1 MIRYKYYIV
10 SYHKYRMKRIF
21 FILLFSDVIACVL
34 LYFLTGTFM
43 DTLTMLLTSV
53 FVCFAGVALSCI
65 FNLVKPLKRF
75 AFPMLLNSMILP
87 FLIYVNFEISSS
99 CQLHNHYVMYDFDTP
114 NGEYQICIHKATNVF
129 NINRTFDGGSEGVV
143 HGTYISFCGNKYKL
157 YVSHASSYND
167 KYNELLIKNDSI
179 HGFNG
184 SSYPLVH
191 E

>member
-1 MIRYKYYIV
+1 MIRYKYYLV
-10 SYHKYRMKRIF
+10 SYHKYRMKRFF
-21 FILLFSDVIACVL
+21 FILLFSDVISCVL
-34 LYFLTGTFM
+34 LYFLTGTFI
-43 DTLTMLLTSV
+43 DTLAMLLASV
-53 FVCFAGVALSCI
+53 FVCLAGVALSCI
-65 FNLVKPLKRF
+65 FYLVKPLKRF
-75 AFPMLLNSMILP
+75 AFPMLLNSIILP
-87 FLIYVNFEISSS
+87 FVIYVIFEISIS
-99 CQLHNHYVMYDFDTP
+99 CRLHNHYVMYDFDTP
-114 NGEYQICIHKATNVF
+114 NGEYQIYIHKDTNVF